1 MGGERQEED
10 VDVEAEVGRRD
21 VGMIHRDEEAK
32 READEKVD
40 EGSRI
45 VERWRDGE
53 KGSEEREK
61 EGGKRRKEGR
71 ASASKEKKRMI
82 TYIHTGFVTSPGSRG
97 MGEDGRWQWERAKG
111 EVLASEI
118 RIWAWTR
125 RSEGGKCQDVRQT
138 PFRVTGFFV
147 EKSGLS
153 RSGWGFVNVMKSRW
167 KVVNVI

>member
-1 MGGERQEED
+1 
-10 VDVEAEVGRRD
+10 
-21 VGMIHRDEEAK
+21 MIHRDEEAK
-32 READEKVD
+32 READERVD
-40 EGSRI
+40 EGSGI

-71 ASASKEKKRMI
+71 VSASKEKKRMI

-97 MGEDGRWQWERAKG
+97 MGEDGDGNGRERRG

-125 RSEGGKCQDVRQT
+125 RSEGGKCQECQDRSRP
-138 PFRVTGFFV
+138 PFV
-147 EKSGLS
+147 
-153 RSGWGFVNVMKSRW
+153 
-167 KVVNVI
+167 

>member
-21 VGMIHRDEEAK
+21 VGMIHKDEEAK
-32 READEKVD
+32 READERVD
-40 EGSRI
+40 EGSGI

-97 MGEDGRWQWERAKG
+97 MGEDGDGNGRERRG
-111 EVLASEI
+111 EVLATGSEI

-125 RSEGGKCQDVRQT
+125 RSEGGKCQESRPP
-138 PFRVTGFFV
+138 PFV
-147 EKSGLS
+147 
-153 RSGWGFVNVMKSRW
+153 
-167 KVVNVI
+167 